1 MRNLAVL
8 VPVKSSAVKS
18 RLSGVL
24 SESERRE
31 FALLL
36 LSGVMSQ
43 LRRARL
49 LQSTYV
55 ISSDK
60 RVQDLAIAT
69 GASSILEARDRGV
82 NSAVTLGIRESGSPS
97 TVLVLPS
104 DLPLVKASEIEHII
118 ELKERLDVV
127 IVPSL
132 SFNGTNALVL
142 SGRRLM
148 PLSYDHD
155 SFWNHL
161 GGGARKG
168 LSMGV
173 SSEPGLMFDVDS
185 PSDFRAL
192 AHSGHRGPA
201 AEFARKAL
209 R

>member
-1 MRNLAVL
+1 MRDFAVL

-36 LSGVMSQ
+36 LSGLMGQ
-43 LRRARL
+43 LRKAGL

-55 ISSDK
+55 ISPDR
-60 RVQDLAIAT
+60 RVRDLALAT
-69 GASSILEARDRGV
+69 GARSILEAKDKGV
-82 NSAVTLGIRESGSPS
+82 NSAVALGIRESGSPS
-97 TVLVLPS
+97 TILVLPS
-104 DLPLVKASEIEHII
+104 DLPLLKASEVEHII
-118 ELKERLDVV
+118 ELKEHLDVV

-142 SGRRLM
+142 SGRRLI
-148 PLSYDHD
+148 PLRYDDD

-161 GGGARKG
+161 GGGAKKG
-168 LSMGV
+168 LSVGV
-173 SSEPGLMFDVDS
+173 SSEPGLMFDIDS
-185 PSDFRAL
+185 PADLAAL
-192 AHSGHRGPA
+192 ARSGRRIPP
-201 AEFARKAL
+201 AEFARRAL

>member
-1 MRNLAVL
+1 MKDLAVL

-24 SESERRE
+24 SEPERRE

-36 LSGVMSQ
+36 LSWVMRQ
-43 LRRARL
+43 LGKAGL
-49 LQSTYV
+49 LQSTWV
-55 ISSDK
+55 ISSDR
-60 RVQDLAIAT
+60 RVQELASAA
-69 GASSILEARDRGV
+69 GARSVSETRDRGV
-82 NSAVTLGIRESGSPS
+82 NSAVALGIRASGGPS
-97 TVLVLPS
+97 TIMVIPS
-104 DLPLVKASEIEHII
+104 DLPLLKASEIEHIV
-118 ELKERLDVV
+118 ELKERLDLV

-142 SGRRLM
+142 SGSRRI
-148 PLSYDHD
+148 PLSYDDD

-161 GGGARKG
+161 ASGSRKG
-168 LSMGV
+168 LSVGV

-185 PSDFRAL
+185 PADLAAL
-192 AHSGHRGPA
+192 ARSGHPTPA